1 MRVWFQDE
9 SRFGLITETRRRIGI
24 KSLIGNFKYSF
35 KYFWLY
41 GLVEP
46 LSGES
51 YFWELPHLNS
61 LNFQIFLEKF
71 SENYPNEN
79 HLIFM
84 DGAGAHTAKKLK
96 VPKNIIL
103 VKIPAYSP
111 ELNPIERLWQ
121 DIKKHF
127 SWQNFNN
134 LSELSEKLSK
144 VLKLYSKEV
153 VKSITS
159 YSYIEEAFN

>member
-1 MRVWFQDE
+1 M
-9 SRFGLITETRRRIGI
+9 ITEKRRRIGI
-24 KSLIGNFKYSF
+24 KSLVGNFKYSF

-46 LSGES
+46 MSGDS
-51 YFWELPHLNS
+51 YFWELPNLNS
-61 LNFQIFLEKF
+61 ISFQCFLEEF
-71 SENYPNEN
+71 SRTYSNEK

-84 DGAGAHTAKKLK
+84 DGAGAHTAKSL
-96 VPKNIIL
+96 NIPDNIVL
-103 VKIPAYSP
+103 VRIPAYSP

-127 SWQNFNN
+127 AWHNFAD
-134 LSELSEKLSK
+134 LSELSKKLSE